1 MSMRRRRTSAF
12 TLVEL
17 LVVIAIIGVLVALLL
32 PAVQSAREAAR
43 RISCTNNLKQIGLAM
58 LNHHEAQGAF
68 PRGLYANATGPNQE
82 DGLGWA
88 TKLLPYLEAQ
98 NVYARLKAHGF
109 PDYTDNPWAKGGIVG
124 DAAYKYN
131 KWPIPGGDVM
141 LSVFRCPSTDLPTHV
156 PNGDANA
163 GTPPPAGYGN
173 AGYATST
180 YKASRGYCD
189 LGMYLRPKEAAST
202 SQQEKSIDFNG
213 DGTLDEIRKTEA
225 LLDIRIKNVPDGTS
239 QTIAAGESA
248 YVPSNFYA
256 FPMWIG
262 SIQEDGSILFKT
274 EMPINCNIGGA
285 AYPLNSWDFD
295 NMPGGSGQDDCTLSP
310 HVGGAFFTF
319 VDGSV
324 QWLSENL
331 ELRTFAMLGMRNDE
345 MVVPGF

>member
-58 LNHHEAQGAF
+58 LNHHEAHGAF
-68 PRGLYANATGPNQE
+68 PRGLYANVKAPNQE

-98 NVYARLKAHGF
+98 NVYAQLKSHGISG
-109 PDYTDNPWAKGGIVG
+109 YTDNPWAKGGIIG
-124 DAAYKYN
+124 DAWAIAQ
-131 KWPIPGGDVM
+131 KWPIPGGGTV
-141 LSVFRCPSTDLPTHV
+141 LTVFRCPSSDLPTHI
-156 PNGDANA
+156 PNGDANS
-163 GTPPPAGYGN
+163 GTPPPIGFGN
-173 AGYATST
+173 SGYATST

-189 LGMYLRPKEAAST
+189 LGMYLRPKEAVDVNKECT
-202 SQQEKSIDFNG
+202 TIDFNG
-213 DGTLDEIRKTEA
+213 DGTLDRITKTDAIE
-225 LLDIRIKNVPDGTS
+225 DMSIKHVTDGTS
-239 QTIAAGESA
+239 QTIAAGEAA
-248 YVPSNFYA
+248 YVPAFQA

-262 SIQEDGSILFKT
+262 SLSEDGAVLFKT
-274 EMPINCNIGGA
+274 EWQINCNIGGA
-285 AYPLNSWDFD
+285 GYPLNQWDLERL
-295 NMPGGSGQDDCTLSP
+295 PSGSGQDDCAFSA
-310 HVGGAFFTF
+310 HIGGAFFTF

-324 QWLSENL
+324 HWLSENL